1 MMRKAY
7 VDNWRDNS
15 DGIHVDLRFR
25 RDAKGARAIR
35 DEADAQTQCRIFNES
50 NVVIPSNECGTYVLR
65 DFKVEKLGPNW
76 FVIACEGP
84 FLPG

>member
-25 RDAKGARAIR
+25 REARGARVLK
-35 DEADAQTQCRIFNES
+35 DETDARTRCRIFNES
-50 NVVIPSNECGTYVLR
+50 NVVIPSNEGGTYVLH
-65 DFKVEKLGPNW
+65 DFKVEKLGPNQ
-76 FVIACEGP
+76 FVFFAKDHSD
-84 FLPG
+84 